1 MYMRDEMSFGR
12 YLAHY
17 RRILGLT
24 QEKLAEKLG
33 VSKSAIAKWET
44 DGGVPERDNLKKL
57 ADVMSVSVDEL
68 HRRIDGEQAD
78 NPALSVNIT
87 TDIINVLEMH
97 GYRVIG
103 PGNKEKDI

>member
-1 MYMRDEMSFGR
+1 MREEISFGR
-12 YLAHY
+12 YLARC

-24 QEKLAEKLG
+24 QEKLAEQLG

-44 DGGVPERDNLKKL
+44 DGGVPDRDNLKKL

-68 HRRIDGEQAD
+68 HRKIDGEQAD
-78 NPALSVNIT
+78 NPAQSGNIT
-87 TDIINVLEMH
+87 MDIINVLELH

>member
-12 YLAHY
+12 YLAHC

-24 QEKLAEKLG
+24 QEKMAEKLG

-44 DGGVPERDNLKKL
+44 DGGVPDRDNLKKL

-68 HRRIDGEQAD
+68 HRRIDGDHGENMSQ
-78 NPALSVNIT
+78 NVNIT
-87 TDIINVLEMH
+87 TDVINVLEMH